1 MKTDN
6 ISVIKESRIMRKGAL
21 LIVITIIVSV
31 IFSNAAFAELR
42 WQAGVKGGTNWG
54 KLKGDPVSLW
64 LGGENSQLAG
74 SIGDSKLGFTGG
86 AFLTMFFNDFIG
98 IQGEVMYI
106 QKGGKGT
113 ASGTIIFY
121 PPNDNPRPG
130 FFNGTVSATLD
141 YVEFPVMAIF
151 EFEATEG
158 GKVRLRGMAGPTFA
172 FNIHAQSRL
181 EGRAEVEMQ
190 DTNKRYYDIDERE
203 DIGERVKNFEFGLIF
218 GGAVYWDIGKVD
230 LLIESRWE
238 RGLTSLD
245 NTTLY
250 RDIYT
255 SNVSLMFGVS
265 VPIGGER

>member
-64 LGGENSQLAG
+64 LGGE
-74 SIGDSKLGFTGG
+74 
-86 AFLTMFFNDFIG
+86 
-98 IQGEVMYI
+98 
-106 QKGGKGT
+106 KGGKGT

-121 PPNDNPRPG
+121 PPNDNLRPV

-190 DTNKRYYDIDERE
+190 DTNKRYYDVDERK
-203 DIGERVKNFEFGLIF
+203 DIGELVKNFEFGLIL
-218 GGAVYWDIGKVD
+218 GAAVYWDIGKVD

>member
-1 MKTDN
+1 
-6 ISVIKESRIMRKGAL
+6 MRKGNLVISITL
-21 LIVITIIVSV
+21 LVLIIFSVSV
-31 IFSNAAFAELR
+31 SAELR
-42 WQAGVKGGTNWG
+42 WQAGLKGGANWG

-64 LGGENSQLAG
+64 LGGEDFQLAG
-74 SIGDSKLGFTGG
+74 AVGDSKLGFTGG
-86 AFLTMFFNDFIG
+86 AFLTLFFNDFIG
-98 IQGEVMYI
+98 IQGEAMYI

-113 ASGTIIFY
+113 ASGTIIFHPDY
-121 PPNDNPRPG
+121 DNPRPG
-130 FFNGTVSATLD
+130 FFNGTVYANLD
-141 YVEFPVMAIF
+141 YVEFPVMAVF
-151 EFEATEG
+151 EFDATED
-158 GKVRLRGMAGPTFA
+158 GKIRLRGLAGTTFA
-172 FNIHAQSRL
+172 FNIHAESRL

-203 DIGERVKNFEFGLIF
+203 DIGERVKSFEFGLIF

>member
-1 MKTDN
+1 
-6 ISVIKESRIMRKGAL
+6 MRMGNLVVLIAL
-21 LIVITIIVSV
+21 LVSIISSGSVS
-31 IFSNAAFAELR
+31 AELR
-42 WQAGVKGGTNWG
+42 WQAGLKGGANWG

-64 LGGENSQLAG
+64 LGGDDSQLAG
-74 SIGDSKLGFTGG
+74 TVGDFKLGFTGG
-86 AFLTMFFNDFIG
+86 AFLTVFFNDFIG
-98 IQGEVMYI
+98 IQGEAMYV
-106 QKGGKGT
+106 QKGGEGM

-121 PPNDNPRPG
+121 PEYDNPRPG
-130 FFNGTVSATLD
+130 FFNGTVYANLD
-141 YVEFPVMAIF
+141 YVEFPVMAVF

-172 FNIHAQSRL
+172 FNVHAQARL
-181 EGRAEVEMQ
+181 KGRAEVEMQ
-190 DTNKRYYDIDERE
+190 DTNKRYYDVDESE
-203 DIGERVKNFEFGLIF
+203 DIGERVKSFEFGVIF